1 MGTGND
7 DSSETTTMTYDS
19 SSTASLKLAL
29 PKGRMNNN
37 VIALLADAGI
47 SVTPTIRGYR
57 PAVSLAGVDTKL
69 MKPQNIVEMLAHGS
83 RDIGFAGADWVRE
96 LELEA
101 VLLIDTGLDPVR
113 VVAASPA
120 GLGASRTGRRL
131 IVASEYERLAK
142 CWIRQQN
149 LNAEFLRS
157 YGATEAFPPEDADI
171 IIDNT
176 ATGSTLRSNGL
187 EIIDVLMSSSTG
199 FYASPMAMEDPAKR
213 EQIDDLC
220 LLLRSVLEARQRV
233 MIEVNVPEER
243 LDAVVK
249 LLPAMRKATTSHLLG
264 EAAYRV
270 KAAIPRSRLP
280 EIVPKVKAAGG
291 KDVVVVNIS
300 QIVP

>member
-1 MGTGND
+1 
-7 DSSETTTMTYDS
+7 
-19 SSTASLKLAL
+19 
-29 PKGRMNNN
+29 
-37 VIALLADAGI
+37 
-47 SVTPTIRGYR
+47 
-57 PAVSLAGVDTKL
+57 
-69 MKPQNIVEMLAHGS
+69 
-83 RDIGFAGADWVRE
+83 
-96 LELEA
+96 
-101 VLLIDTGLDPVR
+101 
-113 VVAASPA
+113 
-120 GLGASRTGRRL
+120 
-131 IVASEYERLAK
+131 
-142 CWIRQQN
+142 
-149 LNAEFLRS
+149 
-157 YGATEAFPPEDADI
+157 
-171 IIDNT
+171 
-176 ATGSTLRSNGL
+176 
-187 EIIDVLMSSSTG
+187 MSSSTG